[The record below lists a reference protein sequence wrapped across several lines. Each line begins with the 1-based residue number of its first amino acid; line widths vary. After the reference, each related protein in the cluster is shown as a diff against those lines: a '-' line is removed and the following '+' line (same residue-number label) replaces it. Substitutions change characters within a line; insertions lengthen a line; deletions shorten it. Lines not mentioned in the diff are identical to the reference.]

1 MLWFTE
7 SRDDGKVNFGRDA
20 SPRSL
25 VATCTA
31 LASEDALPKQVEGRL
46 QPSREINPSTI
57 ALGRLALALSSG
69 GEAMRPFHGAP
80 SDTDDQKDKLD
91 PSIPDLDCS
100 IDRLIGYFSCYS
112 APADTEEKADNLFT
126 RLLDELQAALPP
138 DRWRGLKKDPG
149 LDSVRSY
156 TYADQQSTAHID
168 IDVIALIELEGQNS
182 YRVSI
187 FGWSY

>member
-1 MLWFTE
+1 MARSISAAMLLL
-7 SRDDGKVNFGRDA
+7 G
-20 SPRSL
+20 SL

-91 PSIPDLDCS
+91 PSIPDMDCS
-100 IDRLIGYFSCYS
+100 IDR
-112 APADTEEKADNLFT
+112 
-126 RLLDELQAALPP
+126 
-138 DRWRGLKKDPG
+138 
-149 LDSVRSY
+149 RSL
-156 TYADQQSTAHID
+156 AISHA
-168 IDVIALIELEGQNS
+168 IAL
-182 YRVSI
+182 
-187 FGWSY
+187 